1 MNEIEGGNSKL
12 KLRYSPKIVEGTGF
26 HTHKSSNKKD
36 INITST
42 DFQKKKTK
50 YIHK

>member
-12 KLRYSPKIVEGTGF
+12 KLRYSPKILEGVDLQ
-26 HTHKSSNKKD
+26 THKSSNKNN

-42 DFQKKKTK
+42 DF
-50 YIHK
+50 